1 MHLDSLINVLLIR
14 ANFQIELKKKDINGR
29 QFQKKTTIITKYF
42 ALHNYKTKTD
52 TRGRPAK
59 Y

>member
-1 MHLDSLINVLLIR
+1 MIR
-14 ANFQIELKKKDINGR
+14 ANFQIELKKKALNGR